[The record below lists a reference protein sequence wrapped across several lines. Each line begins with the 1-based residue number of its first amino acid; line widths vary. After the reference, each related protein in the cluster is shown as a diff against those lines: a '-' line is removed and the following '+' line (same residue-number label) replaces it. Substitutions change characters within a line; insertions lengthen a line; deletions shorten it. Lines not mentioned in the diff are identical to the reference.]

1 MVNLLCNASHVIC
14 DVQNDAWLLI
24 LEVVA
29 EGAFAANILTSLFH
43 LFYVKRRCWL
53 RPSDDIYTGEETTSL
68 KRLYVE

>member
-29 EGAFAANILTSLFH
+29 EDAFAANILTSLFH
-43 LFYVKRRCWL
+43 LFYIKRCWL